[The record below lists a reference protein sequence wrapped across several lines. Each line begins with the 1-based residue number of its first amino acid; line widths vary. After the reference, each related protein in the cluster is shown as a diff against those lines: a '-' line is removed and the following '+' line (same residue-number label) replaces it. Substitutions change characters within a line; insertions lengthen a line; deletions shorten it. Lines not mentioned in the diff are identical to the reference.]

1 MSTHFAAIAYTP
13 GVRAAQ
19 RRWGGAEQ
27 PTSADAAPAVLG
39 PRECAFIAAR
49 DSFFLATVGEGGWPH
64 VQHRGGAPGFLR
76 VLDANT
82 LAFADHGGN
91 RQFVSAGNLAGN
103 PRAALILMDYP
114 QRRRLKLLAEVQV
127 LAADEAPPALR
138 DAVTLPGA
146 PPVERV
152 LCLRVAAF
160 DWNCSRFITP
170 RYNEAELAALGL
182 ALPDPI
188 PNRQGGNP

>member
-1 MSTHFAAIAYTP
+1 MSSHFAALAYTP

-19 RRWGGAEQ
+19 RRFAGAE
-27 PTSADAAPAVLG
+27 APVPPGDVQARLG
-39 PRECAFIAAR
+39 AREQAFIAAR

-64 VQHRGGAPGFLR
+64 VQHRGGAAGFLR
-76 VLDANT
+76 VLDERT

-103 PRAALILMDYP
+103 ARAALILLDYP
-114 QRRRLKLLAEVQV
+114 QRRRLKLLAEVEV

-138 DAVTLPGA
+138 AAVELPGA
-146 PPVERV
+146 PPAERV
-152 LCLRVAAF
+152 LRLRVAAF

-170 RYNEAELAALGL
+170 RYTEAELAALGV
-182 ALPDPI
+182 ALPASF
-188 PNRQGGNP
+188 PNH